1 MPEISGVV
9 FVTGHR
15 GMVGSS
21 VVRALNKLE
30 TVEILVADKSDLDLS
45 EQSSVRDFS
54 TLTRLIV

>member
-1 MPEISGVV
+1 
-9 FVTGHR
+9 
-15 GMVGSS
+15 MVGSS

-54 TLTRLIV
+54 TLTRLIM